1 MDLSPDEHLLYARY
15 DIVRLDDGTPALLEA
30 ELFEPSLFLMVD
42 PASPARFVAA
52 VQARL

>member
-1 MDLSPDEHLLYARY
+1 
-15 DIVRLDDGTPALLEA
+15 
-30 ELFEPSLFLMVD
+30 LFEPSLFLMVD